1 MAIET
6 SFRFLFT
13 QIQTPRFFL
22 LEGSKIDAGD
32 VDEQMGLGSEL
43 EMNGWD
49 LGGSP
54 DTLPENEDD
63 EHNIEPGN
71 VGDACN

>member
-22 LEGSKIDAGD
+22 LGGSKIDAGD
-32 VDEQMGLGSEL
+32 MAERMGLE
-43 EMNGWD
+43 
-49 LGGSP
+49 
-54 DTLPENEDD
+54 
-63 EHNIEPGN
+63 
-71 VGDACN
+71 V